1 MQKKSLVT
9 GDAGCG
15 KLIKIFSLIFFL
27 SIITSCGQR
36 EVDNLDQHP
45 GDQTKCDTT
54 ILFVLQLISS
64 QEKIDPIIGS
74 KKLVPFDEFNPN
86 DVNNPIKIPILNEFK
101 DSLEFDR
108 LKEIGEDESFLNSLI
123 MRGNS
128 AKICENDFLFIDEK
142 QLHELLEKEQQNY
155 EFRFAFYILSYP
167 FFSPDGNLFIIEVDY
182 LCSLMCGYGST
193 FIFEKKMGKWTLK
206 KEVFRW
212 VN

>member
-1 MQKKSLVT
+1 VRKKR
-9 GDAGCG
+9 
-15 KLIKIFSLIFFL
+15 
-27 SIITSCGQR
+27 SIP
-36 EVDNLDQHP
+36 EL
-45 GDQTKCDTT
+45 
-54 ILFVLQLISS
+54 
-64 QEKIDPIIGS
+64 GS

-108 LKEIGEDESFLNSLI
+108 LKEIGEDESFLNSLV

-128 AKICENDFLFIDEK
+128 AKTCENEFLFIDEK

-155 EFRFAFYILSYP
+155 DFRFCLSTDYPIL

-182 LCSLMCGYGST
+182 LCSLMCGHGST

-206 KEVFRW
+206 KEVPRW